1 MKSIWQD
8 IKLVIQNP
16 ENGLWRLILANVF
29 VFIFISLSH
38 VFLSLAGKEDWYN
51 QLLEQIALSSQP
63 KLVFYKPWTF
73 FTYFFAH
80 FEIFHLVFNMLF
92 LYWFGSIIHS
102 FVGQKRLIQMYFLGG
117 LAGAIAYILL
127 LNSFSYF
134 VMKGPIY
141 LNGASASV
149 FAIVVGAATLQPNYK
164 VHLLIFG
171 EVAIKYVAAFYIL
184 WSMIETTGTNAGG
197 NIAHLGGALLGFLY
211 AYSYQRKQSRRPVP
225 EEKIYSYSMTV
236 QKKIQD
242 FVDQN
247 EADEIEEDELNAI
260 LDKISTSGYES
271 LSKHEKKRLFKAS
284 QKND

>member
-8 IKLVIQNP
+8 IKLIIQNP
-16 ENGLWRLILANVF
+16 ENGLWRLILTNI
-29 VFIFISLSH
+29 FIFVLISLSH
-38 VFLSLAGKEDWYN
+38 VILLIAGKESWYDR
-51 QLLEQIALSSQP
+51 LLEQIALSSQP
-63 KLVFYKPWTF
+63 KIALYKPWTF
-73 FTYFFAH
+73 ISYFFAH

-92 LYWFGSIIHS
+92 LYWFGSIIQS
-102 FVGQKRLIQMYFLGG
+102 FVGQKRLIQLYFLGG
-117 LAGAIAYILL
+117 LAGAIAFILL

-149 FAIVVGAATLQPNYK
+149 FAIVVGAATIQPNYK
-164 VHLLIFG
+164 VHLLILG
-171 EVAIKYVAAFYIL
+171 EVSIKYVAAFYII

-211 AYSYQRKQSRRPVP
+211 AYSYQKKQLSKPAP
-225 EEKIYSYSMTV
+225 EEKIYSYSISV
-236 QKKIQD
+236 QKKFQD
-242 FVDQN
+242 FIEQN
-247 EADEIEEDELNAI
+247 EAEDIEEDELNAI

-271 LSKHEKKRLFKAS
+271 LTKHEKKRLFKAS